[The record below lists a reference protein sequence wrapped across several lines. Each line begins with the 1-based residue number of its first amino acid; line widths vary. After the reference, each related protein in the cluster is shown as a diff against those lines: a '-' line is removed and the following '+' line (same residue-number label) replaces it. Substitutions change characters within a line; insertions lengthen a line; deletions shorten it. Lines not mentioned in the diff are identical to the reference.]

1 MCVFF
6 WPPIK
11 ERKKLPVSWGQDLRE
26 RVFFF
31 FSISLVTEIEKLY
44 KQMLGN
50 SSGTSGHLPQA
61 LQVRLSLP

>member
-6 WPPIK
+6 WPPSK
-11 ERKKLPVSWGQDLRE
+11 ERKKLPASWGPRLKRTCV
-26 RVFFF
+26 VFF
-31 FSISLVTEIEKLY
+31 SLSLVTEIEKLY

-61 LQVRLSLP
+61 LQAGLSLP